1 MNAGMEKTIAFLERP
16 QLAGAEFSRPWKT
29 SLSRPALWVTNA
41 ISKYLKV
48 SKGSFYFIAR
58 EEPVPSH
65 IAEICNR
72 SLLQRRKH
80 RVCVNS

>member
-1 MNAGMEKTIAFLERP
+1 MNGGMEKTIAFLERP
-16 QLAGAEFSRPWKT
+16 HLAGAELSRPWKT
-29 SLSRPALWVTNA
+29 ALSPPALWVSNA
-41 ISKYLKV
+41 ISRYLKA

-72 SLLQRRKH
+72 SLLQRQKH
-80 RVCVNS
+80 RVCENS